1 MHARLLTLI
10 VVALAALVSAAP
22 AADAPATVR
31 VASCTPWQEGE
42 GGSVTYAARMKAVP
56 GTARM
61 ALRIGLLEKFEGDDE
76 YRRIGR
82 GKWRT
87 SKTGATV
94 FNWEHH
100 IAGLRQGATYR
111 SVVAYRWY
119 DAAGNRIRSARV
131 RSGPCRQA
139 GRLPNLR
146 VASVEMRQ
154 GNVEG
159 TAVYRV
165 TIVNR
170 GGSAARRVG
179 VLLRVDGEVVDEV
192 EPFDSLGPD
201 ESRTVT
207 FNGPVCRNQLRV
219 VVDPKQLIPET
230 REEDNVRAPTCL

>member
-1 MHARLLTLI
+1 MHVRLLILI
-10 VVALAALVSAAP
+10 VLALAAPLP
-22 AADAPATVR
+22 AAHADVPAGVR

-61 ALRIGLLEKFEGDDE
+61 ALRIGLLEKLDDDE
-76 YRRIGR
+76 YRLIGR

-87 SKTGATV
+87 SRAGATV

-111 SVVAYRWY
+111 SLVAYRWY
-119 DAAGNRIRSARV
+119 DASGNRIRSARA

-146 VASVEMRQ
+146 VASVETRQ
-154 GNVEG
+154 GNAEG
-159 TAVYRV
+159 TAIYRV
-165 TIVNR
+165 EIVNR
-170 GGSAARRVG
+170 GGAAARRVG

-192 EPFDSLGPD
+192 EVVETLDPD

-207 FNGPVCRNQLRV
+207 FNGPVCRRHLRV